1 MLWSFNVT
9 EYHGLWQHPCYGHR
23 TSHML
28 FVVLH
33 FLPWSTCHSF
43 PLFNLYVWICA
54 TATIITYFPFY
65 SATNN
70 QTSTTIH
77 YWNWI
82 RVSWFR
88 RVCWIWSLCWCLEML
103 HILPTDIPWYLPLVY
118 SSWQY
123 IFGFYLK
130 YIIVL
135 IMTITYDM
143 S

>member
-1 MLWSFNVT
+1 MLWFLMWQSIMDCDNTHVMDKEQATCFSWSFIFC
-9 EYHGLWQHPCYGHR
+9 HGVHVIASPYSTF
-23 TSHML
+23 TSE
-28 FVVLH
+28 FVQLQ
-33 FLPWSTCHSF
+33 
-43 PLFNLYVWICA
+43 PLLL
-54 TATIITYFPFY
+54 YFPFY

-82 RVSWFR
+82 RVSWFT

-123 IFGFYLK
+123 IFGF
-130 YIIVL
+130 IFNIF
-135 IMTITYDM
+135 
-143 S
+143 